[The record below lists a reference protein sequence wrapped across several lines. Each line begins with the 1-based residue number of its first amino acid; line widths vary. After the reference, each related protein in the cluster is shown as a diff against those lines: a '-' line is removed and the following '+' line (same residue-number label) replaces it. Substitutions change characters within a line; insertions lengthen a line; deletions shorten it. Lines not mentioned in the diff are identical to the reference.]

1 MAGMKR
7 PDERKPVAVIRLPK
21 AADLP
26 LGRSNLLSLTS
37 GQRRESRLR
46 AIADELDS
54 MTKTA
59 MVTPLSVA
67 WRQGEL
73 APNAPYT
80 VVKRKTDR
88 FRLPRRVKADL
99 INRLCSDE
107 GAELSGIRALLV
119 VAHPD
124 DETIG
129 AGARLCQLP
138 DAWVVEVTD
147 GAPRS
152 LDCAQRHGYG
162 TREAYAEARRKE
174 LHDALAIAGLP
185 EDRLISLDFVDGEA
199 TLRLAELCIRITELI
214 DTLQPDVILT
224 HPYEGGHTDHDSTA
238 FAVHL
243 ACGLLR
249 REGVR
254 PPAVLELTSYH
265 ARNGEKVVNQFLPHP
280 GADRDKRF
288 LELGEEERELKQ
300 RMFECFSSQR
310 PVLDEFTTEYELF
323 RPAPRYNFTR
333 PPHEGRLNYERYG
346 NPERGQAW
354 RAQALRAL
362 KKLRVRRD

>member
-1 MAGMKR
+1 MR
-7 PDERKPVAVIRLPK
+7 DPK
-21 AADLP
+21 KDPGIKNGKARAEALDLETP
-26 LGRSNLLSLTS
+26 LGSL
-37 GQRRESRLR
+37 QKRAARVE
-46 AIADELDS
+46 AIAKEIDALTHTMMS
-54 MTKTA
+54 GG
-59 MVTPLSVA
+59 VSVEWA
-67 WRQGEL
+67 RTEL
-73 APNAPYT
+73 AGTAPYL
-80 VVKRKTDR
+80 VVKRKADR

-99 INRLCSDE
+99 INRLCSDVE
-107 GAELSGIRALLV
+107 ADIGALRAMIV

-138 DAWVVEVTD
+138 DVWVVEVTD
-147 GAPRS
+147 GAPRN
-152 LDCAQRHGYG
+152 LDCAQRHGYAS
-162 TREAYAEARRKE
+162 REAYAEARRKE
-174 LHDALAIAGLP
+174 LHDALAVAGLP

-199 TLRLAELCIRITELI
+199 TLRLAELCVRITELI
-214 DTLQPDVILT
+214 DTLRPDVILT

-254 PPAVLELTSYH
+254 PPAVVELTSYH
-265 ARNGEKVVNQFLPHP
+265 ARNGQKIVNEFLPHP
-280 GADRDKRF
+280 RADRDKR
-288 LELGEEERELKQ
+288 LVELGDDERELKQ
-300 RMFECFSSQR
+300 RMFECFASQ
-310 PVLDEFTTEYELF
+310 PVIGEFRTDYEQF

-333 PPHEGRLNYERYG
+333 PPHEGLLNYERYG

>member
-1 MAGMKR
+1 MKR
-7 PDERKPVAVIRLPK
+7 PDGKKPIALLRLPK
-21 AADLP
+21 ATD
-26 LGRSNLLSLTS
+26 LLSNPVEK
-37 GQRRESRLR
+37 REERLR
-46 AIADELDS
+46 AIADELVA

-59 MVTPLSVA
+59 MGTPLSVA
-67 WRQGEL
+67 WRVGQL
-73 APNAPYT
+73 APDAPYI
-80 VVKRKTDR
+80 VVKKKTDR
-88 FRLPRRVKADL
+88 FRFPRRLKTDL

-107 GAELSGIRALLV
+107 PDLSGLRTMLV

-138 DAWVVEVTD
+138 DVWVVEVTD
-147 GAPRS
+147 GAPRN

-174 LHDALAIAGLP
+174 LHNALAVAGLP

-238 FAVHL
+238 FSVHL

-265 ARNGEKVVNQFLPHP
+265 ARNGEKVVNQFLPHA

-288 LELGEEERELKQ
+288 VELDEAERELKQ

-310 PVLDEFTTEYELF
+310 PVLDEFTTEYEQF
-323 RPAPRYNFTR
+323 RPAPRYNFSR
-333 PPHEGRLNYERYG
+333 PPHAGLLNYERYG

-354 RAQALRAL
+354 RAQAVRAL